1 MKLGELLDVRRV
13 IVPLKA
19 RTVREATRQLA
30 KTMAA
35 SGAVKDEARLTE
47 ILKTEWPEDVVTVG
61 GRAFLP
67 HFRTAAAERL
77 AIALGVSPE
86 PLCLANDPHRCARV
100 VVLILAPVDEAAEYL
115 RALSA
120 LARALSDET
129 VLDGLHRAQ
138 AAPDVMNLPG
148 LATPIAADVTVADI
162 MTTGVSSVTPKAT
175 LAEAAQLMLGRNL
188 NAVPVT
194 GPHGEVVGLLTEAH
208 LLRHLLP
215 ATGRKRTGPRS
226 VKDVMDRAVMCLSEE
241 QTVADVAQLM
251 LTRDIE
257 GFPVTRDGALVGFLT
272 RGDIVR
278 KLLRT

>member
-30 KTMAA
+30 KVMTATGVVA
-35 SGAVKDEARLTE
+35 DDARLTE
-47 ILKTEWPEDVVTVG
+47 MLKTEWPEDVVTVA

-67 HFRTAAAERL
+67 HFRTAAVTKL
-77 AIALGVSPE
+77 SMALGVSPE
-86 PLCLANDPHRCARV
+86 PICLANDKSRCARV
-100 VVLILAPVDEAAEYL
+100 VVLIVAPVDEAAEYL
-115 RALSA
+115 RAMSA

-129 VLDGLHRAQ
+129 VLDGLHKAQ
-138 AAPDVMNLPG
+138 AAQDVMTLPG
-148 LATPIAADVTVADI
+148 LAAPIPADVTVADI
-162 MTTGVSSVTPKAT
+162 MTTDVSSVTPKTT
-175 LAEAAQLMLGRNL
+175 LAEAAQLMLSRNL

-194 GPHGEVVGLLTEAH
+194 GPQGEVVGLLSEAH

-215 ATGRKRTGPRS
+215 ATGRKRTGPRT

-241 QTVADVAQLM
+241 QTIAEVAQLM
-251 LTRDIE
+251 LTKDIE
-257 GFPVTRDGALVGFLT
+257 GFPVTREGALVGFLT